1 MSPYGDP
8 VRSANRPDV
17 AGGNLPSRPGAVG
30 VREPAK
36 GGACER
42 SESEARLTEGFLLN
56 ERAEAKA
63 HVQRARIMGHYATL
77 ADPRSG
83 CDARECARRCKL
95 EEIPTFPRRVVR
107 RQADSLRNLAPEH
120 DLVFRMMLRE

>member
-1 MSPYGDP
+1 MNTYLIAVD
-8 VRSANRPDV
+8 SALMDEC
-17 AGGNLPSRPGAVG
+17 LPSRPGAVG

-56 ERAEAKA
+56 ERAEAKT
-63 HVQRARIMGHYATL
+63 HVQRERIMGPLCDVGRSAVF
-77 ADPRSG
+77 SG

-95 EEIPTFPRRVVR
+95 EEIPSAPRRVVR
-107 RQADSLRNLAPEH
+107 LLANSPRNPAPKH
-120 DLVFRMMLRE
+120 DPVFRMMFRD

>member
-1 MSPYGDP
+1 
-8 VRSANRPDV
+8 
-17 AGGNLPSRPGAVG
+17 VG

-56 ERAEAKA
+56 ERAEAKT

-77 ADPRSG
+77 VGPRSG

-95 EEIPTFPRRVVR
+95 EEMPTAPQRVVR
-107 RQADSLRNLAPEH
+107 LLADSPRNPAPEH
-120 DLVFRMMLRE
+120 DE